1 MSNCWLNKG
10 RSNSMEPR
18 GIRTRV
24 VIFFSLSL
32 REGGVMP
39 VCLPRCLSCLYKNA
53 GVRVVT
59 WQRFAEF
66 ADLRASSGHEGERD
80 DFWPLQMHRKY
91 PDDCDIIIIFK
102 KIFIGIKL
110 IYNVVLVLG
119 VQHRESV
126 LHIYII
132 FRFFSHI
139 GYDRILSRELCTL
152 K

>member
-1 MSNCWLNKG
+1 M
-10 RSNSMEPR
+10 
-18 GIRTRV
+18 
-24 VIFFSLSL
+24 IFGHSRRIESIL
-32 REGGVMP
+32 MT
-39 VCLPRCLSCLYKNA
+39 
-53 GVRVVT
+53 VT
-59 WQRFAEF
+59 LLLF
-66 ADLRASSGHEGERD
+66 L
-80 DFWPLQMHRKY
+80 
-91 PDDCDIIIIFK
+91 K

>member
-1 MSNCWLNKG
+1 M
-10 RSNSMEPR
+10 
-18 GIRTRV
+18 
-24 VIFFSLSL
+24 IFGHS
-32 REGGVMP
+32 
-39 VCLPRCLSCLYKNA
+39 RCIESILMT
-53 GVRVVT
+53 VT
-59 WQRFAEF
+59 LLLF
-66 ADLRASSGHEGERD
+66 
-80 DFWPLQMHRKY
+80 
-91 PDDCDIIIIFK
+91 FK